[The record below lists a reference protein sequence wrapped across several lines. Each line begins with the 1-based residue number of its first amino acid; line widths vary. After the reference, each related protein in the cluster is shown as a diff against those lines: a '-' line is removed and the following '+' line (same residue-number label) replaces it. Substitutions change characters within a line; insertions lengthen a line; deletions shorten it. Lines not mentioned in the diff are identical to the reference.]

1 MTSVPIATAA
11 EGAVRDIVD
20 DELDRVTAATGIRLT
35 SSEHAQ
41 LKARVEAMRK
51 TADLTPMLGE
61 LFPLIR
67 KQPNDERL
75 QRLVATAL
83 ARVQDPRAALVWR
96 GIDRRFPESD
106 TAPVRVVRDIYR
118 AKGLEAAEAYIERK
132 FPEVPEKPIRR
143 FVLARALIEA
153 GKADAGE
160 DLLGDLI
167 EEPGATASLLIKVAQ
182 LLLKQGLFSEAE
194 TAAEVLISRFGNT
207 QEHNA
212 VLHEV
217 NHAQRMVGVT
227 GTPDDHRSAMLVRTI
242 HKVLGDDLPIPS
254 LVPDNRSLSSLGPVV
269 MIGGSL
275 AAGGAERQFA
285 VTALGLHDAATAG
298 VPIDGIEFQGPLT
311 LILRSLTSRAGDDF
325 YLPRLRDAHLQV
337 HEYSMFQ
344 PFGGR
349 PRRSLSR
356 FVAPFLPHLPG
367 RMREG
372 IVHLADALRF
382 LSPEVVHIWQDGS
395 ILATGAAAVLAG
407 IPRIVLGVR
416 TMPPTDRHDRAKPEY
431 HPIFSHLLRR
441 PGVTMVSNSR
451 LVVGRYADW
460 LGVGHDKV
468 RVIPNGVAPP
478 DTTPAPE
485 SPAQAALLPASGK
498 RFVVGAVMRMAEV
511 KRPLLWVDCAAAI
524 LARCP
529 EACFIVLG
537 KGPLLESAIERARGL
552 GIGDR
557 IIFTGTKPDVGFWY
571 SQMDVLLLLSR
582 YEGLPNVLIEAQM
595 CGVPVVTTPA
605 GGSAEA
611 LEPGVTGTVLPSI
624 DVEPAAVADAV
635 LAWRRDTSQRAEL
648 AESLKEWANA
658 RFSVRRML
666 ELTVQSYLE

>member
-1 MTSVPIATAA
+1 
-11 EGAVRDIVD
+11 
-20 DELDRVTAATGIRLT
+20 
-35 SSEHAQ
+35 
-41 LKARVEAMRK
+41 MRK

-67 KQPNDERL
+67 KQPYDERL

-83 ARVQDPRAALVWR
+83 ARVQDPRAALIWR

-153 GKADAGE
+153 GKEDAGE
-160 DLLGDLI
+160 DLLRDLI
-167 EEPGATASLLIKVAQ
+167 EDPGSNASLLIKVAQ
-182 LLLKQGLFSEAE
+182 LLLRQGLFSEAE
-194 TAAEVLISRFGNT
+194 NAAEVLNSRYGNT
-207 QEHNA
+207 PEHNA

-242 HKVLGDDLPIPS
+242 HKVLGEDLPIS
-254 LVPDNRSLSSLGPVV
+254 TLVPDTRSLSSLGPVV

-298 VPIDGIEFQGPLT
+298 APIDGIEFQGPLT

-337 HEYSMFQ
+337 HEYSTFQ

-356 FVAPFLPHLPG
+356 FVAPVLPHLPG

-372 IVHLADALRF
+372 IVHLADALRY

-478 DTTPAPE
+478 DTTPTPE
-485 SPAQAALLPASGK
+485 SSAQAALLPPSGK

-529 EACFIVLG
+529 EAYFIVLG

-571 SQMDVLLLLSR
+571 SQMDVLLLLSK

-611 LEPGVTGTVLPSI
+611 LEPDVTGTVLPSI
-624 DVEPAAVADAV
+624 DVDPVAVADAV
-635 LAWRRDTSQRAEL
+635 LAWRRDTNQRAEL

-658 RFSVRRML
+658 HFSVRRML